1 MMRVPVTFWSY
12 FADLAGTPSAEF
24 DMAEGA
30 TVDDLLRQVHA
41 VHPRLAGT
49 RNSTLVAVG
58 VEYQGGSYRLQP
70 GDSVSLFPPVQG
82 G

>member
-1 MMRVPVTFWSY
+1 MRVPVTFWSY
-12 FADLAGTPSAEF
+12 FADLAGTSSAEF
-24 DMAEGA
+24 EMPESA
-30 TVDDLLRQVHA
+30 TIDELLRAVHA
-41 VHPRLAGT
+41 AHPRLSGT

>member
-1 MMRVPVTFWSY
+1 MTVHVTFWSY
-12 FADLAGTPSAEF
+12 FADLAGVKEASFDVAES
-24 DMAEGA
+24 A
-30 TVDDLLRQVHA
+30 TVDELIRQVYA
-41 VHPRLAGT
+41 VHPKLSGL

-58 VEYQGGSYRLQP
+58 VEYQAGSHVLKS

>member
-1 MMRVPVTFWSY
+1 MTVEVTFWSY
-12 FADLAGTPSAEF
+12 FADLAGTGSGKFEVPV
-24 DMAEGA
+24 G
-30 TVDDLLRQVHA
+30 TPVDELLRSVYRS
-41 VHPRLAGT
+41 HPRLGAL

-58 VEYQGGSYRLQP
+58 VEYQGGSYLLQP